1 MGVAPYFE
9 AEDEV
14 GATNGED
21 EAHFRTQ
28 EWAAVVV
35 NKPTY
40 TTNGEELEADEA
52 AGDSAGRIMTSLS
65 GIVTP
70 L

>member
-1 MGVAPYFE
+1 MVVAPYFE

-14 GATNGED
+14 GATNVED
-21 EAHFRTQ
+21 EAHFRIQ